1 MFKKIVTLLIIMALA
16 VSAAGCFT
24 IGSIV
29 GRGPVETQNFDFT
42 GFTRIIVATSFNVEI
57 IKSNDFSVA
66 VTTNENIFEY
76 LDLQQNGDTLKV
88 QLRAGSYSFASLKA
102 QITMPDL
109 FSLEVSGASS
119 GLVSNFNFT
128 HSLTLKATGASSIDL
143 TNVKS
148 GDVDMEVF
156 GASHINGGL
165 VSADARFNVSGAS
178 SVDLTGSGN
187 ALDVT
192 ASGASH
198 ATLKDFTCGNVK
210 VNFSG
215 ATSGSVNS
223 DGRLDVQLSGA
234 SSLRYF
240 GNPSLG
246 EVNVSGGSSISKG

>member
-1 MFKKIVTLLIIMALA
+1 MFKKLVTLLIIMALA
-16 VSAAGCFT
+16 VSATGCFT

-29 GRGPVETQNFDFT
+29 GRGPVETQIFDFT
-42 GFTRIIVATSFNVEI
+42 GFTRIIVTTSFDVDI
-57 IKSNDFSVA
+57 IQSNDFSVT
-66 VTTNENIFEY
+66 VTTNQNLFEY
-76 LDLQQNGDTLKV
+76 LDLQQNGDTLKL
-88 QLRAGSYSFASLKA
+88 QLRSGSYSFASLKA
-102 QITMPDL
+102 HITMPDI

-128 HSLTLKATGASSIDL
+128 HSLALKATGASNIDL

-148 GDVDMEVF
+148 GDIDMEIS

-165 VSADARFNVSGAS
+165 VSANARFNISGAS
-178 SVDLTGSGN
+178 SVDLTGNGG

-198 ATLKDFTCGNVK
+198 ATLKDFACGNIK
-210 VNFSG
+210 VNFST

-223 DGRLDVQLSGA
+223 GGRLDVQLSGA

-240 GNPSLG
+240 GNPVLG